1 MKAIEV
7 YSKSDGELTKM
18 YYAKL
23 DKLGPAGNVA
33 VCLFRAQKCS
43 TRAKRYRGGN
53 SHGYF
58 KDQAYERKNWS
69 MEVLCKS
76 LQQNPLYQFGWKPDT
91 GQEWNPWVLYIDLP
105 QGQVSFHSPTR
116 GVGPDYAGEWD
127 QTHLSE
133 ARIIQFC
140 DSVFE
145 SMVIQK

>member
-23 DKLGPAGNVA
+23 EKLGPVGLVA
-33 VCLFRAQKCS
+33 VCIFRAQKCS

-53 SHGYF
+53 SHGHF

-69 MEVLCKS
+69 MGLLCKS
-76 LQQNPLYQFGWKPDT
+76 LQQNPLYQFGWKPDP

-116 GVGPDYAGEWD
+116 GVGPDYPGDWD

-140 DSVFE
+140 DSVME
-145 SMVIQK
+145 AATA